1 MEKVPLRSQEPL
13 LFIESQKSISLHKE
27 TNIRLD
33 EQQELVHR
41 ARSGDREAFGELVRY
56 HRSKALGW
64 ANTITQ
70 DKYIAEDIVQEAL
83 IRAFIHIG
91 TLMNAERFVP
101 WLQRIVRN
109 QAYMKMRRGGPY
121 SKERPFSHFSQ
132 KSGDTSVVD
141 TDWTDVGEII
151 LRLSR
156 SATDEAQFRDDPAV
170 SLVRADMLQ
179 CLRDLLSCLGKRERA
194 MFEAHFFDELTPA
207 EIASLF
213 QTTTANVYNTLSRS
227 KSKVYRERIRIS
239 LNGYVQKRAK
249 LGLPKRV
256 ILASPPI

>member
-1 MEKVPLRSQEPL
+1 MEKV
-13 LFIESQKSISLHKE
+13 
-27 TNIRLD
+27 RLD
-33 EQQELVHR
+33 EQQELVQR

-64 ANTITQ
+64 ANTIAQ
-70 DKYIAEDIVQEAL
+70 DSSIAEDIVQEAL
-83 IRAFIHIG
+83 IRAFLHMG
-91 TLMNAERFVP
+91 TLMNPERFIP

-121 SKERPFSHFSQ
+121 GKERPFSDFRQ
-132 KSGDTSVVD
+132 KAGDTSTVD
-141 TDWTDVGEII
+141 TDWSDIDEIL

-156 SATDEAQFRDDPAV
+156 SATEEAQFRADPAV
-170 SLVRADMLQ
+170 SLVRTDMFQ

-194 MFEAHFFDELTPA
+194 IFEAHFFDELTPA

-213 QTTTANVYNTLSRS
+213 QTTTANVYNILSRS
-227 KSKVYRERIRIS
+227 KSKVYRERIRVS
-239 LNGYVQKRAK
+239 LNSYVQKRAA
-249 LGLPKRV
+249 LGRPKRA